1 MRSMTGYGQGSA
13 SGERHQVS
21 VTLRSV
27 NGRFL
32 DLVVRL
38 DDAYRPLEAP
48 LRARLEEQLRRGRVE
63 VNVDVRPLQA
73 LPARVT
79 IQTGVV
85 EALHRAWHDLADRG
99 LVASELTLGD
109 LLRLPEV
116 VSVQLE
122 ADQVGGDEQAL
133 ALAAA
138 HTALLQ
144 LVEARE
150 QEGEQLARIL
160 GERLAE
166 LVQAAARLRSRAPTV
181 REELRTGLERRLQEL
196 LTPRPGQPSH
206 PGHPDA
212 RAVDEVRLAQE
223 VALLVERGDVTEEL
237 DRLDAHLAHFQELLA
252 ADGALGKRLDFL
264 SQEVL
269 RELNTLGS
277 KCRDAEMARAV
288 LDAKV
293 LCEQLREQVQNVE

>member
-1 MRSMTGYGQGSA
+1 MTGYGQGSA

-21 VTLRSV
+21 VSLRSV

-38 DDAYRPLEAP
+38 DESYRVLEAP
-48 LRARLEEQLRRGRVE
+48 LRALLEGQLRRGRVE

-85 EALHRAWHDLADRG
+85 EALHRAWHDLSDRG
-99 LVASELTLGD
+99 IVASELTLGD

-116 VSVQLE
+116 VSIQLE
-122 ADQVGGDEQAL
+122 ADQIGEAEQAL

-166 LVQAAARLRSRAPTV
+166 LVQAAAKLRARAPAV
-181 REELRTGLERRLQEL
+181 REELRASLERRLQEL
-196 LTPRPGQPSH
+196 LTSRPGQPGH

-212 RAVDEVRLAQE
+212 RTVDEVRLAQE
-223 VALLVERGDVTEEL
+223 VAFLVERGDVSEEL
-237 DRLDAHLAHFQELLA
+237 DRLDAHLAHFGELIA
-252 ADGALGKRLDFL
+252 GDGSLGKRLDFL
-264 SQEVL
+264 TQEIL
-269 RELNTLGS
+269 RELNTVGS
-277 KCRDAEMARAV
+277 KCRDAEMARTV

-293 LCEQLREQVQNVE
+293 FCEQLREQVQNVE

>member
-1 MRSMTGYGQGSA
+1 MTGYGQGSA

-38 DDAYRPLEAP
+38 DDAYRSLEAP

-122 ADQVGGDEQAL
+122 ADQVGADEQAL

-166 LVQAAARLRSRAPTV
+166 LTQAAARLRARAPAV
-181 REELRTGLERRLQEL
+181 REELRAGLERRLQEL
-196 LTPRPGQPSH
+196 LAPRPGQPGH

-212 RAVDEVRLAQE
+212 RNVDEVRLAQE

>member
-21 VTLRSV
+21 VSLRSV

-38 DDAYRPLEAP
+38 DEAHRGLEAP
-48 LRARLEEQLRRGRVE
+48 LRALLEEQLRRGRVE
-63 VNVDVRPLQA
+63 VAVDVRPLQA

-85 EALHRAWHDLADRG
+85 EALHRAWHDLAERG

-122 ADQVGGDEQAL
+122 SDQVGAGEQAL

-166 LVQAAARLRSRAPTV
+166 LAGAAARLRARAPAV
-181 REELRTGLERRLQEL
+181 REELHAGLHRRLQEL
-196 LTPRPGQPSH
+196 LASRPE
-206 PGHPDA
+206 A
-212 RAVDEVRLAQE
+212 RAVDDVRLAQE
-223 VALLVERGDVTEEL
+223 VALLVERGDVAEEL

-252 ADGALGKRLDFL
+252 TDGALGKRLDFL

>member
-1 MRSMTGYGQGSA
+1 MTGYGQGSA

-38 DDAYRPLEAP
+38 DDAYRALEAP

-63 VNVDVRPLQA
+63 VNVDVRALQA

-85 EALHRAWHDLADRG
+85 EALHRAWHDLAERG

-122 ADQVGGDEQAL
+122 ADQVGADEQAL

-166 LVQAAARLRSRAPTV
+166 LAQAAARLRSRAPAV
-181 REELRTGLERRLQEL
+181 REELRAGLERRLQEL
-196 LTPRPGQPSH
+196 LAPRSGHPS
-206 PGHPDA
+206 HPDA

>member
-1 MRSMTGYGQGSA
+1 MRSMTGFGQASA
-13 SGERHQVS
+13 TGARHQVS
-21 VTLRSV
+21 VSLRSV

-38 DDAYRPLEAP
+38 DDSYRGLEAP
-48 LRARLEEQLRRGRVE
+48 LRALLEGQLRRGRVE

-79 IQTGVV
+79 MQTGVV

-116 VSVQLE
+116 VSIQLE
-122 ADQVGGDEQAL
+122 TDKMGDAEQAL
-133 ALAAA
+133 ALSAT

-166 LVQAAARLRSRAPTV
+166 LARAAARLRARAPAV
-181 REELRTGLERRLQEL
+181 REELHAGLHRRLQEL
-196 LTPRPGQPSH
+196 LASRPRRSCPSSS
-206 PGHPDA
+206 A
-212 RAVDEVRLAQE
+212 RN
-223 VALLVERGDVTEEL
+223 
-237 DRLDAHLAHFQELLA
+237 
-252 ADGALGKRLDFL
+252 GASSPR
-264 SQEVL
+264 
-269 RELNTLGS
+269 
-277 KCRDAEMARAV
+277 
-288 LDAKV
+288 
-293 LCEQLREQVQNVE
+293 

>member
-1 MRSMTGYGQGSA
+1 MTGYGQGSA

-21 VTLRSV
+21 VSLRSV

-38 DDAYRPLEAP
+38 DESYRGLESP
-48 LRARLEEQLRRGRVE
+48 LRALLEGQLRRGRVE

-116 VSVQLE
+116 VSIQLE
-122 ADQVGGDEQAL
+122 TDQMGEAEQAL

-166 LVQAAARLRSRAPTV
+166 LVQAAAKLRARAPAV
-181 REELRTGLERRLQEL
+181 REDLRASLERRLQEL
-196 LTPRPGQPSH
+196 LVPRPGH
-206 PGHPDA
+206 ADA

-237 DRLDAHLAHFQELLA
+237 DRLDAHLAHFGELLS
-252 ADGALGKRLDFL
+252 ADGSLGKRLDFL
-264 SQEVL
+264 SQEIL
-269 RELNTLGS
+269 RELNTVGS
-277 KCRDAEMARAV
+277 KCRDAEMARTV

>member
-1 MRSMTGYGQGSA
+1 MTGFGQGSA

-38 DDAYRPLEAP
+38 DEPYRALEAP

-63 VNVDVRPLQA
+63 INVDVRALQA

-85 EALHRAWHDLADRG
+85 EALHRAWHDLAERG

-109 LLRLPEV
+109 LLRIPEV
-116 VSVQLE
+116 VSVQLA
-122 ADQVGGDEQAL
+122 ADQVGEEEQSL

-166 LVQAAARLRSRAPTV
+166 LTQAAARLRARAPAV
-181 REELRTGLERRLQEL
+181 RDELHASLARRLQEL
-196 LTPRPGQPSH
+196 LASRPGQ
-206 PGHPDA
+206 DN
-212 RAVDEVRLAQE
+212 RAVDDVRLAQE

-237 DRLDAHLAHFQELLA
+237 DRLDAHLAHFAELLSG
-252 ADGALGKRLDFL
+252 DGSLGKRLDFL
-264 SQEVL
+264 SQEIL
-269 RELNTLGS
+269 RELNTVGS
-277 KCRDAEMARAV
+277 KCRDAEMARTV